1 MSLLSK
7 SNSLPS
13 YQVFYN
19 SIQEKKNLIKEG
31 KIKVLK
37 DTIIELQ
44 DKINSL
50 SKENADLKTRNAM
63 NEYSE
68 KELSNAQKKIQMLE
82 ERNLN
87 LIEKYYQTQK
97 NLENQI
103 EDLNNYKENEEK
115 KNKTALQIVN
125 QRTEIMNQIELEN
138 KVNKEE
144 IKLLRRINENLRN
157 INDEEKKRNKIRN
170 EIKFS
175 KLKKKMTDNLIEV
188 KKNVSKLNLEYMNEN
203 NRLTL
208 LQNNQLINELELQA
222 EKIEEL
228 EKNNKILK
236 DKITYLENEIE
247 IHKNVEIN
255 LANKIK
261 KYSFNENTSF
271 NKITSDDNKIITL
284 FNKQNTYLNYN
295 KINFSKTLSPHKNLN
310 NLKKNNYDSD
320 RDRKKIYKLE
330 KQIKIKSNENESLK
344 SQMFDYQNQLLKYD
358 EKYKNLL
365 NFFEK
370 CIDQFYDDEE
380 IKNNRNFNL
389 KLDSIKKCDFTIF
402 SKEEQFSLLI
412 IIMKYLM
419 PIINMNVNS
428 ISNIGNN
435 ISETNLNLINDNYN
449 KIKNLLK
456 EPILQNAFNKD
467 KTLKNYLN
475 SNSFNS
481 IISKPMFINRE
492 KTYQNL
498 KLFNI
503 KCKESSF

>member
-1 MSLLSK
+1 MSQLNK

-13 YQVFYN
+13 YKILSN
-19 SIQEKKNLIKEG
+19 SIQENKNLITEG
-31 KIKVLK
+31 TIKVLK
-37 DTIIELQ
+37 DIIIKLQ

-50 SKENADLKTRNAM
+50 SKENADLKTKNAM
-63 NEYSE
+63 NEYAE
-68 KELSNAQKKIQMLE
+68 HELTNAQKKIQLLE

-87 LIEKYYQTQK
+87 VIEKNYQTQK
-97 NLENQI
+97 ILENQI

-157 INDEEKKRNKIRN
+157 INDEEKKRNKVRN
-170 EIKFS
+170 EIKFT

-188 KKNVSKLNLEYMNEN
+188 KNNVTKLNLEYMNEN

-208 LQNNQLINELELQA
+208 LQNNQLINELELQS

-228 EKNNKILK
+228 EKYNKILK
-236 DKITYLENEIE
+236 DKIIYLENEIE

-261 KYSFNENTSF
+261 RSSLNENNNFT
-271 NKITSDDNKIITL
+271 KINSPDKNIITY
-284 FNKQNTYLNYN
+284 FKQQSNSFLNDFSKSLSPKNYLN
-295 KINFSKTLSPHKNLN
+295 K
-310 NLKKNNYDSD
+310 LKKRNYGLDSN
-320 RDRKKIYKLE
+320 RKKIYNLE
-330 KQIKIKSNENESLK
+330 KKIKIKTNENESLK
-344 SQMFDYQNQLLKYD
+344 SQMFDYQNQLMKYD
-358 EKYKNLL
+358 EKYKNLF

-370 CIDQFYDDEE
+370 CIEQFYDDEE

-389 KLDSIKKCDFTIF
+389 QFDSIKKCDFTIF

-419 PIINMNVNS
+419 RIINMNFNT
-428 ISNIGNN
+428 ISKIGNN
-435 ISETNLNLINDNYN
+435 IYETNLNLINNNYN
-449 KIKNLLK
+449 IIKNLSK
-456 EPILQNAFNKD
+456 EPILQNAFKKD
-467 KTLKNYLN
+467 KTLNKYLN
-475 SNSFNS
+475 LNSFNS
-481 IISKPMFINRE
+481 ITTKPVLMNRE
-492 KTYQNL
+492 KTFQNL
-498 KLFNI
+498 KLFNV

>member
-1 MSLLSK
+1 MSQLNK

-13 YQVFYN
+13 YKILSN
-19 SIQEKKNLIKEG
+19 SIQENKNLITEG
-31 KIKVLK
+31 TIKVLK
-37 DTIIELQ
+37 DIIIELQ

-50 SKENADLKTRNAM
+50 SKENADLKTKNAM
-63 NEYSE
+63 NEYAE
-68 KELSNAQKKIQMLE
+68 HELTNAQKKIQLLE

-87 LIEKYYQTQK
+87 VIEKNYQTQK
-97 NLENQI
+97 ILENQI

-157 INDEEKKRNKIRN
+157 INDEEKKRNKVRN
-170 EIKFS
+170 EIKFT

-188 KKNVSKLNLEYMNEN
+188 KNNVTKLNLEYMNEN

-208 LQNNQLINELELQA
+208 LQNNQLINELELQS

-228 EKNNKILK
+228 EKYNKILK
-236 DKITYLENEIE
+236 DKIIYLENEIE

-261 KYSFNENTSF
+261 RSSLNENNNFT
-271 NKITSDDNKIITL
+271 KINSPDKNIITY
-284 FNKQNTYLNYN
+284 FKQQSNSFLNDFSKSLSPKNYLN
-295 KINFSKTLSPHKNLN
+295 K
-310 NLKKNNYDSD
+310 LKKRNYGLDSN
-320 RDRKKIYKLE
+320 RKKIYNLE
-330 KQIKIKSNENESLK
+330 KKIKIKTNENESLK
-344 SQMFDYQNQLLKYD
+344 SQMFDYQNQLMKYD
-358 EKYKNLL
+358 EKYKNLF

-370 CIDQFYDDEE
+370 CIEQFYDDEE

-389 KLDSIKKCDFTIF
+389 QFDSIKKCDFTIF

-419 PIINMNVNS
+419 RIINMNFNT
-428 ISNIGNN
+428 ISKIGNN
-435 ISETNLNLINDNYN
+435 IYETNLNLINNNYN
-449 KIKNLLK
+449 IIKNLSK
-456 EPILQNAFNKD
+456 EPILQNAFKKD
-467 KTLKNYLN
+467 KTLNKYLN
-475 SNSFNS
+475 LNSFNS
-481 IISKPMFINRE
+481 ITTKPVLMNRE
-492 KTYQNL
+492 KTFQNL
-498 KLFNI
+498 KLFNV

>member
-1 MSLLSK
+1 MSQLNK

-13 YQVFYN
+13 YKILSN
-19 SIQEKKNLIKEG
+19 SIQENKNFITEG
-31 KIKVLK
+31 TIKVLK
-37 DTIIELQ
+37 DIIIELQ

-50 SKENADLKTRNAM
+50 SKENADLKTKNAM
-63 NEYSE
+63 NEYAE
-68 KELSNAQKKIQMLE
+68 HELTNAQKKIQLLE

-87 LIEKYYQTQK
+87 VIEKNYQTQK
-97 NLENQI
+97 ILENQI
-103 EDLNNYKENEEK
+103 EDLNNYKENKEK

-157 INDEEKKRNKIRN
+157 INDEEKKRNKVRN
-170 EIKFS
+170 EIKFT

-188 KKNVSKLNLEYMNEN
+188 KNNVTKLNLEYMNEN

-208 LQNNQLINELELQA
+208 LQNNQLINELELQS

-228 EKNNKILK
+228 EKYNKILK
-236 DKITYLENEIE
+236 DKIIYLENEIE

-261 KYSFNENTSF
+261 RSSLNENNNFT
-271 NKITSDDNKIITL
+271 KINSPDKNIITY
-284 FNKQNTYLNYN
+284 FKQQSNSFLND
-295 KINFSKTLSPHKNLN
+295 FSKSLSPKNYLSK
-310 NLKKNNYDSD
+310 LKKRNYGLDSN
-320 RDRKKIYKLE
+320 RKKIYNLE
-330 KQIKIKSNENESLK
+330 KKIKIKTNENESLK
-344 SQMFDYQNQLLKYD
+344 SQMFDYQNQLMKYD
-358 EKYKNLL
+358 EKYKNLF

-370 CIDQFYDDEE
+370 CIEQFYDDEE

-389 KLDSIKKCDFTIF
+389 QFDSIKKCDFTIF

-419 PIINMNVNS
+419 RIINMNFNT
-428 ISNIGNN
+428 ISKIGNN
-435 ISETNLNLINDNYN
+435 IYETNLNLINNNYN
-449 KIKNLLK
+449 IIKNLSK
-456 EPILQNAFNKD
+456 EPILQNAFKKD
-467 KTLKNYLN
+467 KTLNKYLN
-475 SNSFNS
+475 LNSFNS
-481 IISKPMFINRE
+481 ITTKPVLMNRE
-492 KTYQNL
+492 KTFQNL
-498 KLFNI
+498 KLFNV

>member
-1 MSLLSK
+1 MSQLNK

-13 YQVFYN
+13 YKILSN
-19 SIQEKKNLIKEG
+19 SIQENKNLITEG
-31 KIKVLK
+31 TIKVLK
-37 DTIIELQ
+37 DIIIELQ

-50 SKENADLKTRNAM
+50 SKENADLKTKNAM
-63 NEYSE
+63 NEYAE
-68 KELSNAQKKIQMLE
+68 HELTNAQKKIQLLE

-87 LIEKYYQTQK
+87 VIEKNYQTQK
-97 NLENQI
+97 ILENQI

-157 INDEEKKRNKIRN
+157 INDEEKKRNKVRN
-170 EIKFS
+170 EIKFT

-188 KKNVSKLNLEYMNEN
+188 KNNVTKLNLEYMNEN

-208 LQNNQLINELELQA
+208 LQNNQLINELELQS

-228 EKNNKILK
+228 EKYNKILK
-236 DKITYLENEIE
+236 DKIIYLENEIE

-261 KYSFNENTSF
+261 RSSLNENNNFT
-271 NKITSDDNKIITL
+271 KINSPDKNIITY
-284 FNKQNTYLNYN
+284 FKQQSNSFLND
-295 KINFSKTLSPHKNLN
+295 FSKSLSPKNYLSK
-310 NLKKNNYDSD
+310 LKKRNYGLDSN
-320 RDRKKIYKLE
+320 RKKIYNLE
-330 KQIKIKSNENESLK
+330 KKIKIKTNENESLK
-344 SQMFDYQNQLLKYD
+344 SQMFDYQNQLMKYD
-358 EKYKNLL
+358 EKYKNLF

-370 CIDQFYDDEE
+370 CIEQFYDDEE

-389 KLDSIKKCDFTIF
+389 QFDSIKKCDFTIF
-402 SKEEQFSLLI
+402 FFFLQFSLLI

-419 PIINMNVNS
+419 RIINMNFNT
-428 ISNIGNN
+428 ISKIGNN
-435 ISETNLNLINDNYN
+435 IYETNLNLINNNYN
-449 KIKNLLK
+449 IIKNLSK
-456 EPILQNAFNKD
+456 EPILQNAFKKD
-467 KTLKNYLN
+467 KTLNKYLN
-475 SNSFNS
+475 LNSFNS
-481 IISKPMFINRE
+481 ITTKPVLMNRE
-492 KTYQNL
+492 KTFQNL
-498 KLFNI
+498 KLFNV

>member
-1 MSLLSK
+1 MSQLNK

-13 YQVFYN
+13 YKILSN
-19 SIQEKKNLIKEG
+19 SIQENKNLITEG
-31 KIKVLK
+31 TIKVLK
-37 DTIIELQ
+37 DIIIELQ

-50 SKENADLKTRNAM
+50 SKENADLKTKNAM
-63 NEYSE
+63 NEYAE
-68 KELSNAQKKIQMLE
+68 HELTNAQKKIQLLE

-87 LIEKYYQTQK
+87 VIEKNYQTQK
-97 NLENQI
+97 ILENQI

-157 INDEEKKRNKIRN
+157 INDEEKKRNKVRN
-170 EIKFS
+170 EIKFT

-188 KKNVSKLNLEYMNEN
+188 KNNVTKLNLEYMNEN

-208 LQNNQLINELELQA
+208 LQNNQLINELELQS

-228 EKNNKILK
+228 EKYNKILK
-236 DKITYLENEIE
+236 DKIIYLENEIE

-261 KYSFNENTSF
+261 RSSLNENKNFT
-271 NKITSDDNKIITL
+271 KINSPDKNIITY
-284 FNKQNTYLNYN
+284 FKQQSNSFLND
-295 KINFSKTLSPHKNLN
+295 FSKSLSPKNYLSK
-310 NLKKNNYDSD
+310 LKKRNYGLDSN
-320 RDRKKIYKLE
+320 RKKIYNLE
-330 KQIKIKSNENESLK
+330 KKIKIKTNENESLK
-344 SQMFDYQNQLLKYD
+344 SQMFDYQNQLMKYD
-358 EKYKNLL
+358 EKYKNLF

-370 CIDQFYDDEE
+370 CIEQFYDDEE

-389 KLDSIKKCDFTIF
+389 QFDSIKKCDFTIF

-419 PIINMNVNS
+419 RIINMNFNT
-428 ISNIGNN
+428 ISKIGNN
-435 ISETNLNLINDNYN
+435 IYETNLNLINNNYN
-449 KIKNLLK
+449 IIKKLSK
-456 EPILQNAFNKD
+456 EPILQNAFKKD
-467 KTLKNYLN
+467 KTLNKYLN
-475 SNSFNS
+475 LNSFNS
-481 IISKPMFINRE
+481 ITTKPVLMNRE
-492 KTYQNL
+492 KTFQNL
-498 KLFNI
+498 KLFNV

>member
-1 MSLLSK
+1 MSQLNK

-13 YQVFYN
+13 YKILSN
-19 SIQEKKNLIKEG
+19 SIQENKNLITEG
-31 KIKVLK
+31 TIKVLK
-37 DTIIELQ
+37 DIIIELQ

-50 SKENADLKTRNAM
+50 SKENADLKTKNAM
-63 NEYSE
+63 NEYAE
-68 KELSNAQKKIQMLE
+68 HELTNAQKKIQLLE

-87 LIEKYYQTQK
+87 VIEKNYQTQK
-97 NLENQI
+97 ILENQI

-157 INDEEKKRNKIRN
+157 INDEEKKRNKVRN
-170 EIKFS
+170 EIKFT

-188 KKNVSKLNLEYMNEN
+188 KNNVTKLNLEYMNEN

-208 LQNNQLINELELQA
+208 LQNNQLINELELQS

-228 EKNNKILK
+228 EKYNKILK
-236 DKITYLENEIE
+236 DKIIYLENEIE

-261 KYSFNENTSF
+261 RSSLNENNNFT
-271 NKITSDDNKIITL
+271 KINSPDKNIITY
-284 FNKQNTYLNYN
+284 FKQQSNSFLND
-295 KINFSKTLSPHKNLN
+295 FSKSLSPKNYLSK
-310 NLKKNNYDSD
+310 LKKRNYGLDSN
-320 RDRKKIYKLE
+320 RKKIYNLE
-330 KQIKIKSNENESLK
+330 KKIKIKTNENESLK
-344 SQMFDYQNQLLKYD
+344 SQMFDYQNQLMKYD
-358 EKYKNLL
+358 EKYKNLF

-370 CIDQFYDDEE
+370 CIEQFYDDEE

-389 KLDSIKKCDFTIF
+389 QFDSIKKCDFTIF

-419 PIINMNVNS
+419 RIINMNFNT
-428 ISNIGNN
+428 ISKIGNN
-435 ISETNLNLINDNYN
+435 IYETNLNLINNNYN
-449 KIKNLLK
+449 IIKNLSK
-456 EPILQNAFNKD
+456 EPILQNAFKKD
-467 KTLKNYLN
+467 KTLNKYLN
-475 SNSFNS
+475 LNSFNS
-481 IISKPMFINRE
+481 ITTKPVLMNRE
-492 KTYQNL
+492 KTFQNL
-498 KLFNI
+498 KLFNV

>member
-1 MSLLSK
+1 MSQLNK

-13 YQVFYN
+13 YKILSN
-19 SIQEKKNLIKEG
+19 SIQENKNLITEG
-31 KIKVLK
+31 TIKVLK
-37 DTIIELQ
+37 DIIIELQ

-50 SKENADLKTRNAM
+50 SKENADLKTKNAM
-63 NEYSE
+63 NEYAE
-68 KELSNAQKKIQMLE
+68 HELTNAQKKIQLLE

-87 LIEKYYQTQK
+87 VIEKNYQTQK
-97 NLENQI
+97 ILENKI

-157 INDEEKKRNKIRN
+157 INDEEKKRNKVRN
-170 EIKFS
+170 EIKFT

-188 KKNVSKLNLEYMNEN
+188 KNNVTKLNLEYMNEN

-208 LQNNQLINELELQA
+208 LQNNQLINELELQS

-228 EKNNKILK
+228 EKYNKILK
-236 DKITYLENEIE
+236 DKIIYLENEIE

-261 KYSFNENTSF
+261 RSSLNENNNFT
-271 NKITSDDNKIITL
+271 KINSPDKNIITY
-284 FNKQNTYLNYN
+284 FKQQSNSFLND
-295 KINFSKTLSPHKNLN
+295 FSKSLSPKNYLSK
-310 NLKKNNYDSD
+310 LKKRNYGLDSN
-320 RDRKKIYKLE
+320 RKKIYNLE
-330 KQIKIKSNENESLK
+330 KKIKIKTNENESLK
-344 SQMFDYQNQLLKYD
+344 SQMFDYQNQLMKYD
-358 EKYKNLL
+358 EKYKNLF

-370 CIDQFYDDEE
+370 CIEQFYDDEE

-389 KLDSIKKCDFTIF
+389 QFDSIKKCDFTIF

-419 PIINMNVNS
+419 RIINMNFNT
-428 ISNIGNN
+428 ISKIGNN
-435 ISETNLNLINDNYN
+435 IYETNLNLINNNYN
-449 KIKNLLK
+449 IIKNLSK
-456 EPILQNAFNKD
+456 EPILQNAFKKD
-467 KTLKNYLN
+467 KTLNKYLN
-475 SNSFNS
+475 LNSFNS
-481 IISKPMFINRE
+481 ITTKPVLMNRE
-492 KTYQNL
+492 KTFQNL
-498 KLFNI
+498 KLFNV

>member
-1 MSLLSK
+1 MSQLNK

-13 YQVFYN
+13 YKILSN
-19 SIQEKKNLIKEG
+19 SIQENKNLITEG
-31 KIKVLK
+31 TIKVLK
-37 DTIIELQ
+37 DIIIELQ

-50 SKENADLKTRNAM
+50 SKENADLKTKNAM
-63 NEYSE
+63 NEYAE
-68 KELSNAQKKIQMLE
+68 HELTNAQKKIQLLE

-87 LIEKYYQTQK
+87 VIEKNYQTQK
-97 NLENQI
+97 ILENQI

-157 INDEEKKRNKIRN
+157 INDEEKKRNKVRN
-170 EIKFS
+170 EIKFT

-188 KKNVSKLNLEYMNEN
+188 KNNVTKLNLEYMNEN

-208 LQNNQLINELELQA
+208 LQNNQLINELELQS

-228 EKNNKILK
+228 EKYNKILK
-236 DKITYLENEIE
+236 DKIIYLENEIE

-261 KYSFNENTSF
+261 RSSLNENNNFT
-271 NKITSDDNKIITL
+271 KINSPDKNIITY
-284 FNKQNTYLNYN
+284 FKQQSNSFLND
-295 KINFSKTLSPHKNLN
+295 FSKSLSPKNYLSK
-310 NLKKNNYDSD
+310 LKKRNYGLDSN
-320 RDRKKIYKLE
+320 RKKIYNLE
-330 KQIKIKSNENESLK
+330 KKIKIKTNENESLK
-344 SQMFDYQNQLLKYD
+344 SQMFDYQNQLMKYD
-358 EKYKNLL
+358 EKYKNLF

-370 CIDQFYDDEE
+370 CIEQFYDDEE

-389 KLDSIKKCDFTIF
+389 QFDSIKKCDFTIF

-419 PIINMNVNS
+419 RIINMNFNT
-428 ISNIGNN
+428 ISKIGNN
-435 ISETNLNLINDNYN
+435 IYETNLNLINNNYN
-449 KIKNLLK
+449 IIKNLSK
-456 EPILQNAFNKD
+456 EPILQNAFKKD
-467 KTLKNYLN
+467 KTLNKYLN
-475 SNSFNS
+475 LNSFNS
-481 IISKPMFINRE
+481 ITTKPVLMNRE
-492 KTYQNL
+492 KTFQNL
-498 KLFNI
+498 KLFNV
-503 KCKESSF
+503 KSKESSF